1 MKEFDT
7 SLFTEAAPGNS
18 GTVIASEG
26 GAISADPVSN
36 DLFVTE
42 GERNRRISGER

>member
-7 SLFTEAAPGNS
+7 SLFTEAAPGHS

-26 GAISADPVSN
+26 EAISADPVSN
-36 DLFVTE
+36 HLFVTE
-42 GERNRRISGER
+42 ATGIAEYPGER